1 MLHLKKLQSQLIKL
15 TSEDIILLIFNLKK
29 VKFDN
34 NSNSHYYYY
43 IPQLFYLS
51 LPAPGSLLRSP
62 GLWHR
67 ASLWLVYLDVILQ
80 LHQGFETLST
90 FVTRLRL
97 TVAVDLP
104 HMPLDHPLV
113 RAGVVTTLLVVTLV
127 YLDIS
132 ALFLVI

>member
-1 MLHLKKLQSQLIKL
+1 M
-15 TSEDIILLIFNLKK
+15 LIFNLKK

-80 LHQGFETLST
+80 LHQGFETRDMTGQLEEH
-90 FVTRLRL
+90 TRHI
-97 TVAVDLP
+97 VNKD
-104 HMPLDHPLV
+104 
-113 RAGVVTTLLVVTLV
+113 
-127 YLDIS
+127 
-132 ALFLVI
+132 